1 MTRLVVH
8 HILMSS
14 RSLPMPPVTPPTTTG
29 LISGARMLWAGA
41 GLCAGLLALRIAG
54 LLLDPSSLY
63 ADETQYW
70 VWSRS
75 LDWGYFSKPPLIAWI
90 IAFTT
95 ALFGD
100 SDWAV
105 RLAAPVL
112 HTLTAIF
119 LAMSAHRLFGRAA
132 AFWTL
137 AAWLTLPSVWLSA
150 AVMST
155 DAVLLT
161 FWSLALYAFI
171 RLREGGGFSFAVLL
185 GFAIGFG
192 LLAKYAMSYF
202 LLGLA
207 LAALLD
213 GPSRRAL
220 LHPRMVASGLTT
232 LLVLAP
238 NLVWNWRN
246 DFATVSHTA
255 ANANWGADMFNP
267 GEAASFL
274 IDQVAVFGPAFV
286 VVLFYLIFRLVQDWR
301 AGKADPVW
309 VMLACFCVPALL
321 IVTGQAFLSRAHA
334 NWAASAYAA
343 GTLLTI
349 AFLLRGP
356 LWRRYVLIGS
366 LVFHTLVGASFATF
380 AISPRLAE
388 SVGLANAFKR
398 VRGWPETADALASAV
413 DRTGVSAVVFDNR
426 NDFHQMQRYGTA
438 IDAEL
443 YMWMR
448 YAGPTNQAEL
458 GWALPAGLAG
468 PVLIASE
475 REQEVPVLARDFER
489 MDYAGDIAI
498 DLGGGRQRVYA
509 LFIAE
514 DYRPVPRTPEL
525 EVEIEA
531 EREALR
537 AR

>member
-1 MTRLVVH
+1 MTMTHDDTFLRISASRHALWLV
-8 HILMSS
+8 
-14 RSLPMPPVTPPTTTG
+14 
-29 LISGARMLWAGA
+29 AGF
-41 GLCAGLLALRIAG
+41 CAVLLALRIAG
-54 LLLDPSSLY
+54 LMADPSSLY

-70 VWSRS
+70 VWSQA

-90 IAFTT
+90 IAATT
-95 ALFGD
+95 AVFGD

-105 RLAAPVL
+105 RLAAPIL
-112 HTLTAIF
+112 HTVTAAL
-119 LAMSAHRLFGRAA
+119 LALSADRLFGRDAA
-132 AFWTL
+132 LWTL
-137 AAWLTLPSVWLSA
+137 VAWLTLPSVWLSA

-171 RLREGGGFSFAVLL
+171 RLREGGDWAFALL
-185 GFAIGFG
+185 MGIGIGLG

-202 LLGLA
+202 LAGLA

-213 GPSRRAL
+213 APSRRAL
-220 LHPRMVASGLTT
+220 VHPRTLIAAATAILILT
-232 LLVLAP
+232 P
-238 NLVWNWRN
+238 NFIWNWRN

-274 IDQVAVFGPAFV
+274 IDQMAVFGPAFFA
-286 VVLFYLIFRLVQDWR
+286 VLVFVMYRTARQWR
-301 AGKADPVW
+301 AGKAAPVW
-309 VMLACFCVPALL
+309 LVLACFCMPALL

-334 NWAASAYAA
+334 NWAVSAYAA

-349 AFLLRGP
+349 AFLLQGP
-356 LWRRYVLIGS
+356 NWRRYVLVGS
-366 LVFHTLVGASFATF
+366 LALHTLVGASFATF
-380 AISPRLAE
+380 AISPQLGDA
-388 SVGLANAFKR
+388 VGLANAYKR
-398 VRGWPETADALASAV
+398 VRGWPETAAALAQAV
-413 DRTGVSAVVFDNR
+413 ERTNVDAVIFDNR
-426 NDFHQMQRYGTA
+426 NDFHQMQRYGSG

-448 YAGPTNQAEL
+448 YGGPTNQAEL
-458 GWALPAGLAG
+458 GWALPAGFAG

-475 REQEVPVLARDFER
+475 REQEVPVLARDFDR
-489 MDYAGDIAI
+489 MDYAGDIVI

-514 DYRPVPRTPEL
+514 DYRPVPRTPTL
-525 EVEIEA
+525 ETEIEA

>member
-1 MTRLVVH
+1 MTA
-8 HILMSS
+8 
-14 RSLPMPPVTPPTTTG
+14 TPSALTSPAPEPQRT
-29 LISGARMLWAGA
+29 LWLAVS
-41 GLCAGLLALRIAG
+41 LCAVLLALRIAG
-54 LLLDPSSLY
+54 LVADPSSLY

-70 VWSRS
+70 VWSQS

-90 IAFTT
+90 IALTT

-105 RLAAPVL
+105 RLAAPFL
-112 HTLTAIF
+112 HTLTAVF
-119 LAMSAHRLFGRAA
+119 LALSANRLFGREA

-137 AAWLTLPSVWLSA
+137 AVWLTLPSVWLSA
-150 AVMST
+150 AVIST
-155 DAVLLT
+155 DAVLLPC
-161 FWSLALYAFI
+161 WSLALYAFI
-171 RLREGGGFSFAVLL
+171 RLRDGAGWASAVLM
-185 GFAIGFG
+185 GVGIGLG

-202 LLGLA
+202 LAGLV

-213 GPSRRAL
+213 APSRRAL
-220 LHPRMVASGLTT
+220 LHPRLIPGALTA
-232 LLVLAP
+232 LIILAP
-238 NLVWNWRN
+238 NFVWNWRN

-274 IDQVAVFGPAFV
+274 IDQIAIFGPAFV
-286 VVLFYLIFRLVQDWR
+286 VVLFYLIFRIVRDWLT
-301 AGKADPVW
+301 GKADPVW
-309 VMLACFCVPALL
+309 LVLACFCVPALV

-334 NWAASAYAA
+334 NWAVSAYAA

-349 AFLLRGP
+349 AFLLQGP
-356 LWRRYVLIGS
+356 RWRRYVLIGS
-366 LVFHTLVGASFATF
+366 LVFHTLVGATFATV
-380 AISPRLAE
+380 AISPQLGDA
-388 SVGLANAFKR
+388 VGLANAFKR
-398 VRGWPETADALASAV
+398 VRGWPETATALAEAV
-413 DRTGVSAVVFDNR
+413 DRTGAGAIIFDNR
-426 NDFHQMQRYGTA
+426 NDFHQMQRYGTG

-458 GWALPAGLAG
+458 GWALPAGFSG

-475 REQEVPVLARDFER
+475 REQEVPVLARDFNH
-489 MDYAGDIAI
+489 MDYIGDLVI
-498 DLGGGRQRVYA
+498 DLGDGRERVYA

-514 DYRPVPRTPEL
+514 DYRPLPRTPDL
-525 EVEIEA
+525 EAEIEA